1 MSNTSALAVLDG
13 AVPRLGVT
21 ITERPATDGKSPLIK
36 SPKPS
41 RPPTTSPE
49 RLRFTRLKSESQ
61 AASLLA
67 SKASS
72 FPKLSRNVA
81 SNGSAGIDAN
91 TRFASTAH
99 AARSRIKETSNPGV
113 PGTQP
118 SHRTIRSSSD
128 QESRCSR
135 SNPASAE
142 SAGRLPSMALIKV
155 PPRPLRLPG
164 SQAPGDPE
172 GRPRM
177 AERSIEFSEASTSV
191 TPRTSPSVRPSQG
204 ISMFQSP
211 DVTK

>member
-21 ITERPATDGKSPLIK
+21 LTDRPATDGKSPSIK

-41 RPPTTSPE
+41 SPPTTSPE
-49 RLRFTRLKSESQ
+49 RLRFTRLKPESQ
-61 AASLLA
+61 AASLVS

-72 FPKLSRNVA
+72 RPKLSRNVA
-81 SNGSAGIDAN
+81 SDGSAGIDAN

-142 SAGRLPSMALIKV
+142 SAWRLPSMALMKV
-155 PPRPLRLPG
+155 PPRPLRLPAG
-164 SQAPGDPE
+164 QTEPE